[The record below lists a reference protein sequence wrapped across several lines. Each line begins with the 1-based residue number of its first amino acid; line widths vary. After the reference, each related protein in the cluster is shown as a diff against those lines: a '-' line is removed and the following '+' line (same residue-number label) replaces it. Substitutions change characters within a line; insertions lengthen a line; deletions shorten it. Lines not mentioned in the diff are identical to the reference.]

1 MTPTLTGL
9 GNRSHLVSPQV
20 GLATHVEDIVELLV
34 RDDLNDVVLIG
45 HSYAGFVVREAADRV
60 PERIAVV
67 GLLDA
72 WFGHDGDCLASQA
85 PQWFGDAMEESARAN
100 GFGWL
105 IPAPTPDLVGITT
118 TEDAAW
124 LAARLSPHPL
134 RTFTDPTRLTGKVD
148 AIPHLAAVCA
158 YNLGLPFSDLAVTV
172 DPNPTV
178 IQSGHD
184 AMIIEPQAVADF
196 VTHAAHIS

>member
-1 MTPTLTGL
+1 MGL
-9 GNRSHLVSPQV
+9 S
-20 GLATHVEDIVELLV
+20 THVEDIVGLLV
-34 RDDLNDVVLIG
+34 GYDLNDVVLIG

-72 WFGHDGDCLASQA
+72 WFGHHGDSLAGRA
-85 PQWFGDAMEESARAN
+85 PQWFNDAMDESASAS

-105 IPAPTPDLVGITT
+105 IPAPTPDLVGVTAT
-118 TEDAAW
+118 QDADW
-124 LAARLSPHPL
+124 LASRLSPHPR
-134 RTFTDPTRLTGKVD
+134 RTFTDPTLLTGKVE
-148 AIPHLAAVCA
+148 AIPHVAAVCA
-158 YNLGLPFSDLAVTV
+158 ENIGLPFGDLAVTV

-178 IQSGHD
+178 IPCGHD

-196 VTHAAHIS
+196 VTHAVGIT